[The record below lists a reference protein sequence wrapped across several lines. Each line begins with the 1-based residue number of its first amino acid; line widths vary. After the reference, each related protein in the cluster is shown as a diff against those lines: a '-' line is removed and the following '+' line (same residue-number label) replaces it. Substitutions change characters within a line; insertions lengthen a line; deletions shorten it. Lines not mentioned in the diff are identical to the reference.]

1 MHNPLIKPSLHL
13 VFHFLPS
20 LHLVFHFLKL
30 VAVSYNTIH
39 TLYLSLSPLPS
50 HLCMCFLQVFQAK
63 ERAISFDYTIDLH
76 GFSCVENMVLIIQF
90 EHHEGALGTP
100 Y

>member
-39 TLYLSLSPLPS
+39 ITESKYT
-50 HLCMCFLQVFQAK
+50 VY
-63 ERAISFDYTIDLH
+63 ERFSFHAND
-76 GFSCVENMVLIIQF
+76 G
-90 EHHEGALGTP
+90 
-100 Y
+100 